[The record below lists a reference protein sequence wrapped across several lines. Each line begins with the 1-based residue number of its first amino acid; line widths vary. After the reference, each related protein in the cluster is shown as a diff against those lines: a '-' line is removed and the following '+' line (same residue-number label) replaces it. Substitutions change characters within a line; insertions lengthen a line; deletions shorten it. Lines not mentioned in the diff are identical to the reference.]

1 MRLHPLTLLTA
12 AGSTAVMTT
21 AAASLPLS
29 LTVAVVAVGISAVSG
44 SARRLL
50 PTAVAI
56 LVPLGFSLLLVHGL
70 SFPGGLTVL
79 AQWGPVRVTAEGLA
93 FAGGRGVQLSAVVLV
108 LLLFSFSVSVP
119 DLVAALSARGV
130 RGRFAFVLASTLTLL
145 PAIAARV
152 DHIRQAQEAR
162 GLVIRRG
169 PVARLAAFRQQVVP
183 LVLSLVEDAGTR
195 AAALEARG
203 FGAPGPRTS
212 YREVPDSA
220 AQRLLRPALV
230 LAAAAAVAWRLWP
243 GSGGA

>member
-1 MRLHPLTLLTA
+1 MRLHPLTLLAA

-70 SFPGGLTVL
+70 SFPGGVTVL

-169 PVARLAAFRQQVVP
+169 PVARLAAFRQQAVP